1 MLKRVQLTA
10 LLGLITLIMTASTA
24 LSAEPPKK
32 ITTIEGITEYRLENG
47 LRVLLFPDN
56 SKPTVTVNL
65 TIFVGSRH
73 EGYGEAGMAHLL
85 EHMLFKGTPTH
96 PKVPKVLQE
105 RGARFNGTTW
115 LDRTN
120 YYETLPSSGDNLEFA
135 IRLEADR
142 MVNSFIKPE
151 DLESEMTVVRNEFE
165 RGENSPS
172 RVLSQRIHSAAFDW
186 HNYGKS
192 TIGNRSDIERV
203 PVPKLRRFYQR
214 HYQPDNA
221 MLIIAGDFKVEEALA
236 HTQKYFGGIPK
247 PDRQIDRTY
256 TEEPAQDGERIV
268 KLRRT
273 GDVAMVGLG
282 YHIPPSTH
290 EDFAAV
296 RILSYILAMEPGGI
310 LYKAMVETE
319 QASSVSGYSYGVHDP
334 GLMML
339 NAEVREKSRL
349 DEVAALLIKTVED
362 TGKNGV
368 SEEDVDRARAQ
379 ILKAREQE
387 LANSGRL
394 AVSLSD
400 WASQGDWR
408 LYFLYR
414 DRIEK
419 VTAEDVKRV
428 AARYL
433 VENNRT
439 TGLFIPTEKPQQ
451 VPVPPRPDLASL
463 LDGYKGRETIA
474 AGEKFDATPANIE
487 KRTTRGELA
496 SGIKYALL
504 PKKSRGNVVV
514 GSLTIRYGDAKN
526 LQGLVTACRMLPTL
540 MLRGAGG
547 QDYLQLQDA
556 LDKSNSSL
564 RGSGSAGAATFSFQ
578 TKRKNLPALLDIL
591 SKVLRDPALPE
602 KELDVLRRERL
613 ALVERVKT
621 DPQYLA
627 NYRLRRTLQPYPEN
641 DVRYTPTLE
650 EQATLYKE
658 VSVADVKTVY
668 NDFLSGQHGEVSLVG
683 DFDPETVLPVL
694 EKITSGWETAKAY
707 QHIPDVLFA
716 DDKVKMGRQA
726 IVTPGKKNAVYFA
739 GLQTAMRDDHP
750 DYPAM
755 LIGNFIL
762 GGGSLS
768 SRLGDRVRQVEGLS
782 YSVSSHFTAG
792 SIDKQAQFTVAA
804 IANPDNGPRL
814 AEVID
819 EEIKLLLE
827 KGVTGDELQKAI
839 QGLLQGRRVSR
850 TTDGSLTSVLK
861 STLHTGRT
869 MKFFS
874 DQEEKISKLSTDE
887 VVQALRK
894 YIKPA
899 RMVVIS
905 AGDFNDKQRAALEG
919 K

>member
-1 MLKRVQLTA
+1 MLQRVQFTA
-10 LLGLITLIMTASTA
+10 LVGLMALMTTASTA
-24 LSAEPPKK
+24 LAADAPQK
-32 ITTIEGITEYRLENG
+32 ITTVEGITEYRLANG
-47 LRVLLFPDN
+47 LKVLLFPDN

-120 YYETLPSSGDNLEFA
+120 YYETLPASDENLEFA

-165 RGENSPS
+165 RGENSPG

-221 MLIIAGDFKVEEALA
+221 MLIVAGDFDEAKALEYA
-236 HTQKYFGGIPK
+236 QQYFGSIPK
-247 PDRQIDRTY
+247 PERQIDRTY

-296 RILSYILAMEPGGI
+296 RILSYILAMEPGGV
-310 LYKAMVETE
+310 LYKALVETE
-319 QASSVSGYSYGVHDP
+319 KAASVSGYSYGVHDP

-339 NAEVREKSRL
+339 NAEVRDKSRL
-349 DEVAALLIKTVED
+349 DDVTAALIDAVEGVGKT
-362 TGKNGV
+362 GV
-368 SEEDVDRARAQ
+368 TEEDVTRARQQ
-379 ILKAREQE
+379 ILKSREQE
-387 LANSGRL
+387 LANSARL

-428 AARYL
+428 AGEYL
-433 VENNRT
+433 VQNNRT
-439 TGLFIPTEKPQQ
+439 TGLFIPTEEPQQ
-451 VPVPPRPDLASL
+451 VSIPPRPDVAAL
-463 LDGYKGRETIA
+463 LDGYKGRESIA

-487 KRTTRGELA
+487 QRTTRGELT
-496 SGIKYALL
+496 SGMKYALL
-504 PKKSRGNVVV
+504 PKQTRGNVVV
-514 GSLTIRYGDAKN
+514 GSLTFRYGDADN
-526 LQGLVTACRMLPTL
+526 LKGLVTACRLLPTL
-540 MLRGAGG
+540 MLRGAG
-547 QDYLQLQDA
+547 DRNYLQLQDA
-556 LDKSNSSL
+556 LDKSNSTL
-564 RGSGSAGAATFSFQ
+564 RASGSPGLATFTFQ
-578 TKRKNLPALLDIL
+578 TKRDNLPALLEIL
-591 SKVLRDPALPE
+591 TKVLRDPSLPE
-602 KELDVLRRERL
+602 KELDVIRRERL

-627 NYRLRRTLQPYPEN
+627 NYRLRRTLQPFAQD
-641 DVRYTPTLE
+641 DVRYTPTLQ
-650 EQATLYKE
+650 EQAELYNDVTLE
-658 VSVADVKTVY
+658 QVKDVY
-668 NDFLSGQHGEVSLVG
+668 NNYLGGENGELALVG
-683 DFDPETVLPVL
+683 DFDPDAVLPTL
-694 EKITSGWETAKAY
+694 EKITTSWKADKAY
-707 QHIPDVLFA
+707 KHIPDVLFA
-716 DDKVKMGRQA
+716 DDKINAGRQA
-726 IVTPGKKNAVYFA
+726 IVTPGKKNAVYMA
-739 GLQTAMRDDHP
+739 GLQTAMRNDDP

-762 GGGSLS
+762 GGGALS
-768 SRLGDRVRQVEGLS
+768 SRLGDRVRQDEGLS
-782 YSVSSHFTAG
+782 YSVSSHYTAG
-792 SIDKQAQFTVAA
+792 SVDKHAQFMLFA

-814 AEVID
+814 ADVID
-819 EEIKLLLE
+819 EEIQKVLE
-827 KGVTGDELQKAI
+827 EGVTEDELAKAI
-839 QGLLQGRRVSR
+839 QGLLQSRRVSR
-850 TTDGSLTSVLK
+850 TNDGNLTSVLK
-861 STLHTGRT
+861 STLNTGRT
-869 MKFFS
+869 MKFYS
-874 DQEEKISKLSTDE
+874 DQEESISNLSTE
-887 VVQALRK
+887 TVNAALKK
-894 YIKPA
+894 YIHPK
-899 RMVVIS
+899 RLVIVS
-905 AGDFNDKQRAALEG
+905 AGDFNEEQQKKLEE
-919 K
+919 